1 MNAAPPFR
9 FTPLNFD
16 DLDTM
21 SLSQRSRFVAVPVVT
36 ANGKEY
42 TMVLPRRDAAKQIA
56 EWKEI

>member
-21 SLSQRSRFVAVPVVT
+21 SLSQRSRVVAVPVVT

-42 TMVLPRRDAAKQIA
+42 TMVLPRRDATERIR
-56 EWKEI
+56 EWNQR